1 MGNSEREHEKNKC
14 EFFYLYWNE
23 QQMIS
28 TCIYKH
34 IFTYRTFIYN
44 KHDSYGMYGEIVQHH
59 IDRIPSTPFHM
70 VIKKPM
76 LFILTFTV

>member
-1 MGNSEREHEKNKC
+1 MGNSEREHEKKTC

-34 IFTYRTFIYN
+34 VLTYRTFI
-44 KHDSYGMYGEIVQHH
+44 
-59 IDRIPSTPFHM
+59 
-70 VIKKPM
+70 
-76 LFILTFTV
+76 